1 MEANVSKFGSAEP
14 DTIWDKYNER
24 QQVISKAAAY
34 IEKKNYF
41 CNITENAFEKK

>member
-34 IEKKNYF
+34 IEKKELLLQHHRK
-41 CNITENAFEKK
+41 CV